1 MAERVGGAGTF
12 GCQSQHDA
20 DQKENC
26 NCVNAVGDH
35 RYQKDAV

>member
-1 MAERVGGAGTF
+1 MAERVGDAGTF
-12 GCQSQHDA
+12 GCQSQH